1 MEKKKSG
8 KAGGGFLGV
17 VERVGNALPDPSI
30 LFLILALAVIL
41 LSVIGAAAGWQGE
54 ALVYDKAQGG
64 IVTRAVGVSSL
75 LSPEGL
81 KYIFDGM
88 TANFIGFAPL
98 GSVLVAMLGIGLC
111 EQSGLMAAVMHR
123 MVRSTPKALVSAMVV
138 FLGVSSNLASN
149 LGYVALP
156 PLAALVFLSVG
167 RHPVAGLLAAFAGVS
182 GGFSANLLLSALE
195 PMLGGVTA
203 EAAGM
208 LIPGYT
214 VSNAANWY
222 FMALSAVL
230 ITLAGTWVTDRIVEP
245 RLGRYE
251 GGREELDTLP
261 DAAVQRRGL
270 RAAGLGLVVVL
281 LGLIP
286 VYRAAGSSV
295 FFGNALIPIILL
307 FFGVPG
313 LFYGLAAGT
322 ITSGRQAVGM
332 MAHSYESM
340 AGYMVMCFFAAQ
352 FIAYFEYSNL
362 GTILSMQ
369 LAGLLQRTHI
379 TGIPLA
385 LGFILVVCFINLFMG
400 SASAKWA
407 ILAPIFVPMF
417 MTLGYSPEFTQL
429 VYRIGDS
436 CTNIISPLMNW
447 FPMLLIFMQ
456 KYNKKASVG
465 TLISSMMPYSLAFLA
480 IWSLQLVIWMLLGL
494 PIGPGASIGFSFS

>member
-8 KAGGGFLGV
+8 KAGGGFLGI

-30 LFLILALAVIL
+30 LFLILALVVIA

-64 IVTRAVGVSSL
+64 IVTRAVGVNSL
-75 LSPEGL
+75 LSAEGL

-123 MVRSTPKALVSAMVV
+123 MVRSTPKALISAVVV

-230 ITLAGTWVTDRIVEP
+230 ITLAGTWVTDHVVEP
-245 RLGRYE
+245 RLGRYT
-251 GGREELDTLP
+251 GGLEELASLP
-261 DAAVQRRGL
+261 DEAVQRRGM
-270 RAAGLGLVVVL
+270 RAAGLGLLAVL
-281 LGLIP
+281 LALIP

-295 FFGNALIPIILL
+295 FFGNALVPIIFL

-313 LFYGLAAGT
+313 LCYGLAAGT
-322 ITSGRQAVGM
+322 IRSGREAVGM
-332 MAHSYESM
+332 MAHAYESM
-340 AGYMVMCFFAAQ
+340 SSYMVMCFFAAQ

-447 FPMLLIFMQ
+447 FPMLLVFMQ
-456 KYNKKASVG
+456 KYDKKASVG
-465 TLISSMMPYSLAFLA
+465 TLISSMMPYSLAFLV
-480 IWSLQLVIWMLLGL
+480 IWSAQLVVWMLLGL
-494 PIGPGASIGFSFS
+494 PIGPGTAITFQFS